1 MGDLMLRTMLR
12 SKIHRAK
19 VTQADLNY
27 EGSITVDTDLLDAAL
42 MVPFEKVSIYNVT
55 SGTRLS
61 TYVIPG
67 IAGSGKI
74 CINGAAARLV
84 KVDDVVIICCYGEF
98 NEEEVENHSA
108 QIVLVDDQ
116 NKITRNVEKSR
127 THSPFNY
134 STVTLLARLRGLS
147 TSQPRSTAM

>member
-1 MGDLMLRTMLR
+1 MLRTMLR

-108 QIVLVDDQ
+108 QIVLVDES
-116 NKITRNVEKSR
+116 NKITRNVEKSKENLK
-127 THSPFNY
+127 P
-134 STVTLLARLRGLS
+134 A
-147 TSQPRSTAM
+147 

>member
-1 MGDLMLRTMLR
+1 MLRTMLR
-12 SKIHRAK
+12 SKIHRAR

-27 EGSITVDTDLLDAAL
+27 EGSITVDTNLLDAAN

-67 IAGSGKI
+67 VAGSGKI

-84 KVDDVVIICCYGEF
+84 KVDDVVIICCYGEM
-98 NEEEVENHSA
+98 NEQEVANHSA
-108 QIVLVDDQ
+108 QIVLVDDD
-116 NKITRNVEKSR
+116 NNITRSVEKSKENLK
-127 THSPFNY
+127 P
-134 STVTLLARLRGLS
+134 A
-147 TSQPRSTAM
+147 

>member
-1 MGDLMLRTMLR
+1 MLRTMLR

-127 THSPFNY
+127 KNLKP
-134 STVTLLARLRGLS
+134 A
-147 TSQPRSTAM
+147 

>member
-1 MGDLMLRTMLR
+1 MLRTMLR
-12 SKIHRAK
+12 SKIHRAR

-27 EGSITVDTDLLDAAL
+27 EGSITVDTNLLDAAQ
-42 MVPFEKVSIYNVT
+42 MVPFEKVEIYNVT

-84 KVDDVVIICCYGEF
+84 KVDDVVIICCYGEM
-98 NEEEVENHSA
+98 NEEEVASHSA
-108 QIVLVDDQ
+108 QIVLVDDD
-116 NKITRNVEKSR
+116 NSITRAVEKSKENLK
-127 THSPFNY
+127 P
-134 STVTLLARLRGLS
+134 A
-147 TSQPRSTAM
+147 

>member
-1 MGDLMLRTMLR
+1 MLRTMLR

-27 EGSITVDTDLLDAAL
+27 EGSITVDTDLLDAAM

-67 IAGSGKI
+67 VAGSGKI

-127 THSPFNY
+127 KNLKP
-134 STVTLLARLRGLS
+134 A
-147 TSQPRSTAM
+147 

>member
-1 MGDLMLRTMLR
+1 MLR

-27 EGSITVDTDLLDAAL
+27 EGSITVDTDLLDAAM

-127 THSPFNY
+127 KNLKP
-134 STVTLLARLRGLS
+134 A
-147 TSQPRSTAM
+147 

>member
-1 MGDLMLRTMLR
+1 MLRTMLR

-27 EGSITVDTDLLDAAL
+27 EGSITVDTDLLDAAK

-84 KVDDVVIICCYGEF
+84 KVDDVVIICCYGLF
-98 NEEEVENHSA
+98 NEDDVKNHSA
-108 QIVLVDDQ
+108 QIVLVDED
-116 NKITRNVEKSR
+116 NKITRNVEKSKDNLK
-127 THSPFNY
+127 P
-134 STVTLLARLRGLS
+134 A
-147 TSQPRSTAM
+147 